1 MGFYTESAK
10 QLIASPLTVPE
21 FMMEC
26 SRIDHIL
33 FEGMIEL
40 DFAEVYNESGVITLT
55 EADGE
60 EAQKAVGDA
69 EKTSIKT
76 IFNKF
81 LETLKGVFEK
91 ISGALDKFFSQTLSL
106 VNSKIINDPKAK
118 DCKTKDIWYGD
129 YFKKC
134 APVVQLGTYD
144 DYLKAVK
151 DYYEKIVN
159 TDVDGMISDT
169 TKLTDGFVS
178 YAEKL
183 SSFTKF
189 PTTVE
194 ENESVDAEY
203 KIEPVELGSK
213 SSEFSALQKDLSPA
227 GISGII
233 KVLYSKL
240 KTPDEYI
247 IKVEKLG
254 KDATDDQKDENKKA
268 KGLARS
274 FAVAVFG
281 VKLDLMRVTGKI
293 ISNGL
298 KIGRRNY
305 KEIAACVKGTAAAA
319 DNADNKEATT
329 KAEEAAFLAGQF
341 SDLFC
346 ESVFEF

>member
-106 VNSKIINDPKAK
+106 VNSKTINDPKAK
-118 DCKTKDIWYGD
+118 ECKTKDIWYAD

-134 APVVQLGTYD
+134 APITQMSTYD
-144 DYLKAVK
+144 DYLKAAK

-159 TDVDGMISDT
+159 LDAEGMSDT
-169 TKLTDGFVS
+169 TELTNGFVS
-178 YAEKL
+178 YSDKL
-183 SSFTKF
+183 SSYTKF
-189 PTTVE
+189 PTTLK
-194 ENESVDAEY
+194 ENESADAEF
-203 KIEPVELGSK
+203 KIEPVKLGSK

-247 IKVEKLG
+247 IKVEKIG
-254 KDATDDQKDENKKA
+254 KDATEDQKDENKKA
-268 KGLARS
+268 KAVARS

-281 VKLDLMRVTGKI
+281 VKLDLLRITGKI

-298 KIGRRNY
+298 QIGRRNY